1 MCKPDPSEIAAAVQE
16 LRKRWENV
24 NKARY
29 QTWSGHFSGLM
40 AFMRDNPYL
49 ADILKGSSEQ
59 EPVNFIDWW
68 SEFQATGNS
77 YVGTKSYS
85 ILSDNTTRAVLF
97 YQFLKEVEAGNVDL
111 QRFCVDA
118 YGLTK
123 FQDMMDTFNRE
134 IVSHVVGEMETK
146 LIDLQGAV
154 SSSQLADE
162 EPPEVGKVAYV
173 SSQRIEQL
181 RSLAHQDFDV
191 SRLVGLLEE
200 LNSNYEN
207 SCFMSCA
214 MVVRAITDHV
224 PPIFSKSTFGE
235 VASNHGGRSFKDSME
250 HLDRGLRKIADNQL
264 HSQIRQKETL
274 PTAQQVHFSPMLDVL
289 LGEVIILLSR

>member
-1 MCKPDPSEIAAAVQE
+1 MYKPDPSEIDAAVQE

-24 NKARY
+24 YNARY

-49 ADILKGSSEQ
+49 ADILKGASEK
-59 EPVNFIDWW
+59 VSVSFSDWW
-68 SEFQATGNS
+68 TEFQATGDS
-77 YVGTKSYS
+77 YVGTKFYS
-85 ILSDNTTRAVLF
+85 IPTDNTTKAVLF
-97 YQFLKEVEAGNVDL
+97 YQFLEEVEAGNIDL

-118 YGLTK
+118 YGLSK

-146 LIDLQGAV
+146 LIDLQSTS

-162 EPPEVGKVAYV
+162 APPEVGKVAFV

-181 RSLAHQDFDV
+181 RSLATEDFDL

-214 MVVRAITDHV
+214 MLVRAITDHI
-224 PPIFSKSTFGE
+224 PPIFNKSTFGE
-235 VASNHGGRSFKDSME
+235 VASNHEGKSFKESME
-250 HLDRGLRKIADNQL
+250 YLDRGLRKIADNQL
-264 HSQIRQKETL
+264 HSQIRHKETL

-289 LGEVIILLSR
+289 LGEIVILLSR